1 MLLGAGF
8 VVRRTLPV
16 SSWLA
21 YGPGLAMAAAWLLS
35 SQLEPGSDWATLG
48 ALAVGT
54 IAVGVGGVRRLAA
67 PLVIG
72 TAMLSGTIAVSA
84 GPRLSTAPTWTW
96 IAGGGVALLVVAAL
110 VERSERPL
118 LPVGRRSDQERSLLE
133 QFCDEFD

>member
-1 MLLGAGF
+1 
-8 VVRRTLPV
+8 
-16 SSWLA
+16 
-21 YGPGLAMAAAWLLS
+21 
-35 SQLEPGSDWATLG
+35 
-48 ALAVGT
+48 
-54 IAVGVGGVRRLAA
+54 
-67 PLVIG
+67 
-72 TAMLSGTIAVSA
+72 MLSGTIAVSA